1 MGSRDMT
8 GGGHSGS
15 ALEAALMDLQMR
27 LTYQDDEIAD
37 LSRTVARQQAELDGL
52 RRELEHLRA
61 LLAALAPAQGGPP
74 GHEVPPHY

>member
-1 MGSRDMT
+1 MSDRDMT
-8 GGGHSGS
+8 GGGHSAS

-27 LTYQDDEIAD
+27 LAFQDDEIAD

-52 RRELEHLRA
+52 RRGLEHLRA
-61 LLAALAPAQGGPP
+61 LVARLAPAQGGPP

>member
-1 MGSRDMT
+1 MAGTDTTSE
-8 GGGHSGS
+8 GHPAS
-15 ALEAALMDLQMR
+15 ALEAAVTDLQMR

-52 RRELEHLRA
+52 RRELEQLRS
-61 LLAALAPAQGGPP
+61 LLTTLAPAQGGTP